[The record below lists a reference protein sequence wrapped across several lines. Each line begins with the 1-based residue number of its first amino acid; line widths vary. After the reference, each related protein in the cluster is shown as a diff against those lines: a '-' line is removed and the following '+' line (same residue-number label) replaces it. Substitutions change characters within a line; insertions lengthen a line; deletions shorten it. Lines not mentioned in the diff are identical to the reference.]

1 MARKAKT
8 GGTPATVA
16 LSAAGIEYAL
26 HPYDHEPAPATSG
39 AESYGSR
46 AAAAL
51 GVEEH
56 RIFKT
61 LIAEANHRLVVAV
74 VPVAGQLDLKLLA
87 RALSA
92 KRATMADPRAAERS
106 SGYVRGGISP
116 IGQRTAL
123 DTVIDTSAGDFATV
137 YVSAGRRGLQVELA
151 PADLVTLTSATLAP
165 ITG

>member
-16 LSAAGIEYAL
+16 LAAAGVECVL
-26 HPYDHEPAPATSG
+26 HPYQHGPGAT
-39 AESYGSR
+39 YGEE

-51 GVEEH
+51 GVEQD

-61 LIAEANHRLVVAV
+61 LIAEVTDRLVVAV

-106 SGYVRGGISP
+106 SGYVLGGISP

-123 DTVIDTSAGDFATV
+123 ETVIDSSADDFRTV
-137 YVSAGRRGLQVELA
+137 YVSAGRRGLQVELT
-151 PADLVTLTSATLAP
+151 PADLVLLTSATLAP
-165 ITG
+165 ISGSRAAA